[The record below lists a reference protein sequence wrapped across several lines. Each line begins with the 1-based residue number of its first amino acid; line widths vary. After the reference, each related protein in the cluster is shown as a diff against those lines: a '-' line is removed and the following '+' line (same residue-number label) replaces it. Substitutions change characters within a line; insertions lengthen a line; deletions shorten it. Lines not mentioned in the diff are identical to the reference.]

1 LFELRKARERTHIL
15 EGLAVALNNI
25 DTIIATIKAAQ
36 NPQEAKQHLLSRS
49 WNAQLIAQLQ
59 QTAENPVDSSNY
71 QLSEIQVQ
79 AILEL
84 RLHRL
89 TGLEQDKILNEY
101 TELLKVIADL
111 QDILSHPDRL
121 MSVIRQELQTILDS
135 YGDTRRTEIIFDH
148 KNLRIEDL
156 ITAEAMVVTLSH
168 EGYIK
173 SQPLTTYT
181 PQRRG
186 GKGKTATQVKEED
199 FVDKLFIANTHDTI
213 LCFSTRGMVY
223 WLKIYD
229 LPQANRTA
237 RGKPIVNLLP
247 LSEGERISAI
257 LPVREFSE
265 QYYVFMATAQGTVK
279 KTSLQDFSRPRSNGI
294 IAIDLDEADKL
305 IGVDITDGQRDVML
319 FTREGNATRFREDNV
334 RAMGRTAHGVRGI
347 RLENEQDAVI
357 ALIVT
362 HSNGTILTTT
372 ANGYGKRTPVDDYAV
387 KGRGGKGVITIK
399 TSERNG
405 KVISAIQVEEDDDVM
420 LISNKGTLVRTRVSE
435 ISVVGRN
442 TQGVGLIRLND
453 GEQLVGIAR
462 VVELED

>member
-1 LFELRKARERTHIL
+1 
-15 EGLAVALNNI
+15 
-25 DTIIATIKAAQ
+25 
-36 NPQEAKQHLLSRS
+36 
-49 WNAQLIAQLQ
+49 
-59 QTAENPVDSSNY
+59 
-71 QLSEIQVQ
+71 
-79 AILEL
+79 
-84 RLHRL
+84 
-89 TGLEQDKILNEY
+89 
-101 TELLKVIADL
+101 
-111 QDILSHPDRL
+111 
-121 MSVIRQELQTILDS
+121 LDS

>member
-1 LFELRKARERTHIL
+1 ME
-15 EGLAVALNNI
+15 
-25 DTIIATIKAAQ
+25 
-36 NPQEAKQHLLSRS
+36 
-49 WNAQLIAQLQ
+49 
-59 QTAENPVDSSNY
+59 SS
-71 QLSEIQVQ
+71 
-79 AILEL
+79 
-84 RLHRL
+84 RL
-89 TGLEQDKILNEY
+89 TWM
-101 TELLKVIADL
+101 T
-111 QDILSHPDRL
+111 
-121 MSVIRQELQTILDS
+121 
-135 YGDTRRTEIIFDH
+135 
-148 KNLRIEDL
+148 
-156 ITAEAMVVTLSH
+156 
-168 EGYIK
+168 
-173 SQPLTTYT
+173 
-181 PQRRG
+181 
-186 GKGKTATQVKEED
+186 
-199 FVDKLFIANTHDTI
+199 
-213 LCFSTRGMVY
+213 
-223 WLKIYD
+223 
-229 LPQANRTA
+229 
-237 RGKPIVNLLP
+237 
-247 LSEGERISAI
+247 
-257 LPVREFSE
+257 
-265 QYYVFMATAQGTVK
+265 
-279 KTSLQDFSRPRSNGI
+279 
-294 IAIDLDEADKL
+294 IDLDEADKL

>member
-1 LFELRKARERTHIL
+1 
-15 EGLAVALNNI
+15 V
-25 DTIIATIKAAQ
+25 
-36 NPQEAKQHLLSRS
+36 
-49 WNAQLIAQLQ
+49 
-59 QTAENPVDSSNY
+59 
-71 QLSEIQVQ
+71 
-79 AILEL
+79 
-84 RLHRL
+84 
-89 TGLEQDKILNEY
+89 
-101 TELLKVIADL
+101 
-111 QDILSHPDRL
+111 
-121 MSVIRQELQTILDS
+121 
-135 YGDTRRTEIIFDH
+135 
-148 KNLRIEDL
+148 
-156 ITAEAMVVTLSH
+156 
-168 EGYIK
+168 
-173 SQPLTTYT
+173 
-181 PQRRG
+181 
-186 GKGKTATQVKEED
+186 
-199 FVDKLFIANTHDTI
+199 
-213 LCFSTRGMVY
+213 VY

-265 QYYVFMATAQGTVK
+265 QHYVFMATAQGTVK

-462 VVELED
+462 VVELEGIATETEDSTDNA

>member
-1 LFELRKARERTHIL
+1 
-15 EGLAVALNNI
+15 
-25 DTIIATIKAAQ
+25 
-36 NPQEAKQHLLSRS
+36 
-49 WNAQLIAQLQ
+49 LQ

-111 QDILSHPDRL
+111 QDILGNPDRL

-223 WLKIYD
+223 WLKVYD

-265 QYYVFMATAQGTVK
+265 QHYVFMATAQGTVK

-334 RAMGRTAHGVRGI
+334 RAVGRTAHGVRGI

-362 HSNGTILTTT
+362 HSNGTILTAT

-387 KGRGGKGVITIK
+387 KGRGGKGRSIPVL
-399 TSERNG
+399 E
-405 KVISAIQVEEDDDVM
+405 
-420 LISNKGTLVRTRVSE
+420 
-435 ISVVGRN
+435 
-442 TQGVGLIRLND
+442 
-453 GEQLVGIAR
+453 GECR
-462 VVELED
+462 

>member
-1 LFELRKARERTHIL
+1 
-15 EGLAVALNNI
+15 
-25 DTIIATIKAAQ
+25 
-36 NPQEAKQHLLSRS
+36 
-49 WNAQLIAQLQ
+49 
-59 QTAENPVDSSNY
+59 
-71 QLSEIQVQ
+71 
-79 AILEL
+79 
-84 RLHRL
+84 
-89 TGLEQDKILNEY
+89 
-101 TELLKVIADL
+101 
-111 QDILSHPDRL
+111 
-121 MSVIRQELQTILDS
+121 
-135 YGDTRRTEIIFDH
+135 
-148 KNLRIEDL
+148 
-156 ITAEAMVVTLSH
+156 MVVTLSH

-265 QYYVFMATAQGTVK
+265 QHYVFMATAQGTVK

-462 VVELED
+462 VVELEGIATETEDSTDNA